1 VWQDGARVELV
12 TVAHLLYH
20 FSRVWDGPL
29 KLWKL
34 KTKSCQAKRRALWEL
49 LFVPHM
55 ISCDMCWFLY
65 HLVPIATSNMFQ
77 QKYVEVLALF
87 WHSCSALAVNRFH
100 WDQGCV
106 YCVQFSMEPCFTKP
120 NFFLPGRSSAHLCDC
135 GGCGRFRVISVSN
148 YLLILWKRTKR
159 MGRFLM
165 MFDYFVNGFIM
176 FNQG

>member
-34 KTKSCQAKRRALWEL
+34 KTKACQAKRRALWEL

-65 HLVPIATSNMFQ
+65 HLVPIAISNMFQ

-87 WHSCSALAVNRFH
+87 SHSCSALAVNRFH

-120 NFFLPGRSSAHLCDC
+120 NFSQGEARLTCVTVEVVEGSVWFQFQIIFWSCGKGRKGWAD
-135 GGCGRFRVISVSN
+135 F
-148 YLLILWKRTKR
+148 
-159 MGRFLM
+159 
-165 MFDYFVNGFIM
+165 
-176 FNQG
+176 